1 MSERII
7 PVPEVVVLGGRELTV
22 SALTDRQHVELDRW
36 VGGQIIK
43 AAAMSLPDDDPMWER
58 VVALAMKESVTA
70 TWSRS
75 GALRTKH
82 GYARLIWEMSRI
94 RTAPSPTEDEIR
106 LLLRQ
111 ATVAE
116 QKLLN
121 QVFWKQNYPVRR
133 EAAEGDANPQ
143 EPA

>member
-75 GALRTKH
+75 GALRTKY